1 MKQPKRLTREQKECL
16 TAHCLNWKDLMF
28 VGETEFCYRIIN
40 KKTGAVKGVDKFRR
54 R

>member
-1 MKQPKRLTREQKECL
+1 
-16 TAHCLNWKDLMF
+16 MF
-28 VGETEFCYRIIN
+28 VEETEFCYRIIN